1 VTAGDQDPSEDI
13 QYHLKL
19 REGGGYVASTVLFP
33 GDPDRVDV
41 ITALRN
47 AAEAVASNRE

>member
-19 REGGGYVASTVLFP
+19 REGGYVASTVLFP
-33 GDPDRVDV
+33 GDPDRGHV
-41 ITALRN
+41 ITALRDTT
-47 AAEAVASNRE
+47 EADGSNRE